1 MFDEGLVLT
10 LLRWAPVLFV
20 MALGSC
26 VGSLINVLAYRL
38 PRGEDIVM
46 PSSRCPSCQ
55 TKLTWRENIP
65 IFGWL
70 FLKGRCRFCRCKI
83 SAEYPIVE
91 TAIALM
97 FGLVWIQLY
106 LLPQGWDPMG
116 IEIWRLTPEWARNG
130 WEQTWP
136 LYLCVVGL
144 FSGLF
149 AMTIIDARTFMIPMV
164 LPIACTVLGLLVHT
178 VWGLVIDFGRTG
190 QLLQTAGPGWFW
202 AIPHPQ
208 SDSFVPSILLPAAES
223 GKTLQFTAW
232 WWWIGA
238 LAGAV
243 IGIILSNV
251 MMRFGIIRQS
261 FLDYP
266 AWEEATL
273 KKQAEEAA
281 ALAQQ
286 SGVDPE
292 TPAIANPPQPPEDP
306 TILWTAYP
314 FARREM
320 IKEMAFLAAP
330 VVLGLVG
337 GYLGVLWT
345 ANQVVEN
352 ANQLVMSVDESI
364 PPYWLFAASAS
375 VMGYCLVAGVLWL
388 IRILGT
394 LGFGKEALGM
404 GDIHLMGAVGACL
417 GWIDGIWAFFLS
429 APVALIGWLVGFLIA
444 KSRGKDKASTLPFGP
459 WLSIATVL
467 VFVGK
472 PGLEWI
478 WTALSNSEKPVN
490 WP

>member
-1 MFDEGLVLT
+1 MFDEDIVLT
-10 LLRWAPVLFV
+10 LLRFAPVLFV

-26 VGSLINVLAYRL
+26 VGSLINVLVYRL
-38 PRGEDIVM
+38 PRGEDIVL

-70 FLKGRCRFCRCKI
+70 FLKGRCRFCRTKI

-91 TAIALM
+91 AAVALM

-106 LLPQGWDPMG
+106 LLPQGWEPFG
-116 IEIWRLTPEWARNG
+116 IEIWRLSPEWARNG

-136 LYLCVVGL
+136 IYLCVVGL

-149 AMTIIDARTFMIPMV
+149 AMTVIDARTFMIPMV
-164 LPIACTVLGLLVHT
+164 LPIACTVLGVFVHT
-178 VWGLVIDFGRTG
+178 AWGMFIDFSNRPG
-190 QLLQTAGPGWFW
+190 QLLQTAGAGWFW
-202 AIPHPQ
+202 AIPHAQ
-208 SDSFVPSILLPAAES
+208 ADTYVPGIFLPAAETGKQLQSS
-223 GKTLQFTAW
+223 GW

-238 LAGAV
+238 CGGAV
-243 IGIILSNV
+243 VGTVLSNLL
-251 MMRFGIIRQS
+251 MRYGIIRQS

-266 AWEEATL
+266 TWEEATL

-281 ALAQQ
+281 ALATAAGQ
-286 SGVDPE
+286 DPAQASKAAQM
-292 TPAIANPPQPPEDP
+292 PDDP
-306 TILWTAYP
+306 TQLWTAYP
-314 FARREM
+314 YARREM
-320 IKEMAFLAAP
+320 IKEMAFLALP
-330 VVLGLVG
+330 VLLALVG
-337 GYLGVLWT
+337 GYIAVRATAVQVEQSATQIVL
-345 ANQVVEN
+345 
-352 ANQLVMSVDESI
+352 SVSEAT

-375 VMGYCLVAGVLWL
+375 VMGYFLVAGVLWL

-429 APVALIGWLVGFLIA
+429 APVALIGWLVGFVLA
-444 KSRGKDKASTLPFGP
+444 KMRGQDKASTLPFGP

-472 PGLEWI
+472 PGLEWV
-478 WTALSNSEKPVN
+478 WTRLSNSTERIN